1 MEPRRDSECV
11 TEGIRVIARPVY
23 LPDHSD
29 PDHENPRARRY
40 AFGYTIII
48 RNEGDSPARL
58 MRRHW
63 VIVDANG
70 ERQDV
75 EGVGVIGEQPR
86 LEPGDEFEYTS
97 WAPIHTAWGTMEGEY
112 LMRRDDGSSFNARI
126 GRFYLVAE
134 PAPASV

>member
-1 MEPRRDSECV
+1 MERKNESEQMS
-11 TEGIRVIARPVY
+11 EGIRVIARPVY
-23 LPDHSD
+23 LADHSD
-29 PDHENPRARRY
+29 PDHENPRARRF

-48 RNEGDSPARL
+48 RNEGDAGARL
-58 MRRHW
+58 VRRHW

-75 EGVGVIGEQPR
+75 QGEGVIGEQPY

-112 LMRRDDGSSFNARI
+112 TMRRDDGSHFEAGV

-134 PAPASV
+134 LETASV

>member
-1 MEPRRDSECV
+1 MQRKNESDCV

-23 LPDHSD
+23 LADHSD
-29 PDHENPRARRY
+29 PEHENPRARRF

-48 RNEGDSPARL
+48 RNEGEAPARL

-75 EGVGVIGEQPR
+75 EGQGVIGEQPR

-112 LMRRDDGSSFNARI
+112 TMRRDDGSSFEAVI

-134 PAPASV
+134 LEPASV